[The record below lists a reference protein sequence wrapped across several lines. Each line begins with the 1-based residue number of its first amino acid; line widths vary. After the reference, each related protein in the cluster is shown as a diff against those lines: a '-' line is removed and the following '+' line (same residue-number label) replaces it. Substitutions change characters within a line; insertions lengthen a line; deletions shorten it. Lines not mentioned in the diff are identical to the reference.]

1 MSEYIIYTDES
12 DKSGARFS
20 NFYGGALVRSS
31 DLAFVEKTLENRKEE
46 LNLLGEIKWV
56 KVTANYLDK
65 YLQIMEVF
73 FQLVKN
79 DKVKLRIMFT
89 DNTVIPIG
97 LTTEQREE
105 EFLRLYYQFIK
116 HGFGLIYA
124 GRHELTRVR
133 LYLDRLPDTKE
144 RVAAFKAFLAGLSR
158 SPGFRRARILID
170 PEQIAE
176 VDSHSHV
183 ILQCTDIVLGA
194 MAFRLND
201 KHLIKPEG
209 ARVRG
214 KKTRAKEALYKHINA
229 KIRDIY
235 PHFNIGITTGC
246 QQDLTNRWRQ
256 PYRHWVFK
264 PKEYERNLS
273 KSKKK

>member
-12 DKSGARFS
+12 DKVGTRYS
-20 NFYGGALVRSS
+20 NFYGGALVHST
-31 DLAFVEKTLENRKEE
+31 DLDFVVKTLQQKKDQ
-46 LNLLGEIKWV
+46 LYFHGEIKWV

-65 YLQIMEVF
+65 YIQMMDAF
-73 FQLVKN
+73 FRLVKAG
-79 DKVKLRIMFT
+79 KVKVRVMFT
-89 DNTVIPIG
+89 DNTIIPEG
-97 LTTEQREE
+97 LDSEQRENG
-105 EFLRLYYQFIK
+105 FLLLYYQFIK
-116 HGFGLIYA
+116 HGFGLAYA
-124 GRHELTRVR
+124 GGEDVSRVR

-144 RVAAFKAFLAGLSR
+144 RVAKFKAYIAALSR
-158 SPGFRRARILID
+158 SPEFRQARILID

-183 ILQCTDIVLGA
+183 ILQCADIVLGA

-201 KHLIKPEG
+201 KHLIKPDG

-235 PHFNIGITTGC
+235 PHFNIGATTGC
-246 QQDLTNRWRQ
+246 QDDLTNRWRQ
-256 PYRHWVFK
+256 PYRHWVFT
-264 PKEYERNLS
+264 PKSHTRDLS
-273 KSKKK
+273 KAKKK